1 MRYAPVGLAP
11 EITMTKFGGH
21 DDQLSMA
28 LPAMDNYRLKALMKQ
43 WENQW
48 PNIDRN
54 ELRNVIQKKCEILI
68 QGAKKRKLPVVW
80 YEQLI
85 EKVSE

>member
-1 MRYAPVGLAP
+1 
-11 EITMTKFGGH
+11 
-21 DDQLSMA
+21 MA
-28 LPAMDNYRLKALMKQ
+28 LQQWRLQIKGIDEAMGEPM
-43 WENQW
+43 